1 MEGYLHAGK
10 DGAMERGRKGSK
22 IKVRN
27 YIKLEEGKGV
37 GMEERELGIMV
48 SHMKDLIIIIIR
60 EP

>member
-1 MEGYLHAGK
+1 MHAGK

-48 SHMKDLIIIIIR
+48 SHMKALIIIIR